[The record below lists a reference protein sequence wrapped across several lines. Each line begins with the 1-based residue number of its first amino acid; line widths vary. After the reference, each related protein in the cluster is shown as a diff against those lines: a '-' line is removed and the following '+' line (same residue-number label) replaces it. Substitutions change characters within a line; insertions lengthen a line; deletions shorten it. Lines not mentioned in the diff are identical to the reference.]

1 VHRADRGVRPPAHRR
16 HGLPALNVPLL
27 LLFDIDGT
35 LLRRAAAE
43 HAAALHEAIG
53 DVYGVASAGTK
64 VEVAGRTDL
73 EITRAIL
80 LQLGVSARRI
90 DEGLD
95 DLRVAASEAYARRVP
110 ADLSSTVLPGMADLL
125 AQLEPRDDVLLSLV
139 TGNLQPIARLKL
151 GAAGVGHYFPAGQ
164 GGFGSDSED
173 RTRLPAVARM
183 RAGSA
188 SAPHPR
194 ERTVVIGDTPRDIAC
209 ARADGVR
216 ALAVATG
223 PYRVD
228 DLGQADAV
236 AADGHALGG
245 LIRGLLVD

>member
-1 VHRADRGVRPPAHRR
+1 M
-16 HGLPALNVPLL
+16 
-27 LLFDIDGT
+27 
-35 LLRRAAAE
+35 
-43 HAAALHEAIG
+43 
-53 DVYGVASAGTK
+53 
-64 VEVAGRTDL
+64 

-90 DEGLD
+90 DDGLA

-125 AQLEPRDDVLLSLV
+125 EELAPRDDVLLSLV

-151 GAAGVGHYFPAGQ
+151 AAAGIGRFFPGGQ

-173 RTRLPAVARM
+173 RTRLPAVARA
-183 RAGSA
+183 RAGTA
-188 SAPHPR
+188 DAPHPR

-223 PYRVD
+223 PYRVNE
-228 DLGQADAV
+228 LGEADAV
-236 AADGHALGG
+236 AADAHALRG
-245 LIRGLLVD
+245 LIAALLV